1 MTDTGQLVAQADHA
15 ASTGDIR
22 RALELL
28 DEATRLGTDEPETYI
43 KLAALHRAAGQP
55 DKALES
61 VRQALVIAPR
71 DFTALL
77 MQASLLERLNDP
89 GVGLAWDAAMAARPA
104 GELPPQIAA
113 IAEHGESQWQKWL
126 DERESRMKSAMA
138 PHEQRAD
145 VDQKRRMARFR
156 NNVLH
161 RTKVYHS
168 QPTHFHYAELAERE
182 FHPNHLFPWMDALE
196 AATEDIATE
205 LRAVLESERAE
216 LVPYIVYPEHLPLD
230 QWRALNKNL
239 DWTAIHLIQNGA
251 RVEANA
257 DRAVFVRTR
266 SWASSSMSP
275 VGDTLVRTV

>member
-55 DKALES
+55 DKALAS

-89 GVGLAWDAAMAARPA
+89 GVGLAWDAAMAARPD

-113 IAEHGESQWQKWL
+113 IG
-126 DERESRMKSAMA
+126 
-138 PHEQRAD
+138 
-145 VDQKRRMARFR
+145 RR
-156 NNVLH
+156 
-161 RTKVYHS
+161 
-168 QPTHFHYAELAERE
+168 
-182 FHPNHLFPWMDALE
+182 
-196 AATEDIATE
+196 
-205 LRAVLESERAE
+205 
-216 LVPYIVYPEHLPLD
+216 
-230 QWRALNKNL
+230 
-239 DWTAIHLIQNGA
+239 
-251 RVEANA
+251 RV
-257 DRAVFVRTR
+257 TGGT
-266 SWASSSMSP
+266 P
-275 VGDTLVRTV
+275 G